1 MRSIW
6 MGITPGP
13 KSTRVLAMTGP
24 GETILKAK
32 LQRNPSHPRALPAL
46 LEAVALWQ
54 GERVRAALCADAPV
68 TSSVTS
74 CYPDWFL
81 DPSETPLY
89 ALQWVPGLSKTR
101 RHRDDL
107 GGMGRFQDLRQ
118 LVLFE
123 VAR

>member
-24 GETILKAK
+24 AETILKAK
-32 LQRNPSHPRALPAL
+32 LLPNPSHPRAVAAL

-54 GERVRAALCADAPV
+54 GERVRAVLCADASAS
-68 TSSVTS
+68 SSVTS
-74 CYPDWFL
+74 CYPDLFV

-89 ALQWVPGLSKTR
+89 TLDWVAAPQRTR

-107 GGMGRFQDLRQ
+107 SGMGRFQDLRQ
-118 LVLFE
+118 VVVFE